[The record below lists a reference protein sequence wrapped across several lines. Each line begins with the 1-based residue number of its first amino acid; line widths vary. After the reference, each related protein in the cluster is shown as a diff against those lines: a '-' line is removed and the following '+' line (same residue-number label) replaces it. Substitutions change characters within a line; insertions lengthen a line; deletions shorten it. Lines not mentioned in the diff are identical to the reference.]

1 VSIRVPFLDLRVHDS
16 SERAAI
22 IAAVTAVLDHGR
34 LILGPEVAELER
46 RIADFCGRSHCI
58 GVGSG
63 TDALILALK
72 ALGIGSG
79 DEVITPALSWLA
91 TGSSILLNGATAVFC
106 DIDETLNIDPTTV
119 EPLITARTKAILP
132 VHFTGR
138 LARMP
143 EITELARH
151 HNLLV
156 IEDGSQAFGATFHGR
171 PCGAFGNV
179 ACISF
184 NAMKILGGL
193 GDAGVILTDDAK
205 LAAKLHALRQNGV
218 VDRDYCE
225 DLSHNCRLDTLQAAI
240 LLKRLDRYPAVIDR
254 RRTIAARY
262 DRELGGYVDV
272 PPRLDGYND
281 VFYTYTIRTQRRDEL
296 RDYLAVHGIETQ
308 IQHPVL
314 MNNQPAFQGK
324 SRGNSPK
331 AAKLVKQILC
341 LPTHEKLSDDE
352 QTYVINAIKA
362 FSERS

>member
-1 VSIRVPFLDLRVHDS
+1 MSIRVPFLDLRVHDS
-16 SERAAI
+16 SERAVI

-179 ACISF
+179 ACISL
-184 NAMKILGGL
+184 NAFDDDGRATRVISLGEVGSGKTHVYRL
-193 GDAGVILTDDAK
+193 SDPVWHSVII
-205 LAAKLHALRQNGV
+205 QS
-218 VDRDYCE
+218 E
-225 DLSHNCRLDTLQAAI
+225 FAAI
-240 LLKRLDRYPAVIDR
+240 HEVTNGPFREEESDFAPWTPADPV
-254 RRTIAARY
+254 
-262 DRELGGYVDV
+262 
-272 PPRLDGYND
+272 
-281 VFYTYTIRTQRRDEL
+281 EL
-296 RDYLAVHGIETQ
+296 RRFLARSVSTAPREARKPTSEI
-308 IQHPVL
+308 
-314 MNNQPAFQGK
+314 K
-324 SRGNSPK
+324 SS
-331 AAKLVKQILC
+331 A
-341 LPTHEKLSDDE
+341 
-352 QTYVINAIKA
+352 
-362 FSERS
+362 